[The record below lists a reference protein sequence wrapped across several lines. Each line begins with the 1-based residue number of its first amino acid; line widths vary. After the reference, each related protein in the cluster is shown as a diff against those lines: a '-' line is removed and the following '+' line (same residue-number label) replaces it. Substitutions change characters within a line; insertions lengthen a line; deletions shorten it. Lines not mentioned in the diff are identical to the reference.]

1 MNLMDIHLNIF
12 EGPLD
17 LLLYL
22 IKKNN
27 LDIYDIPVSEITEE
41 YLKYLDVM
49 KELNLDI
56 AGEFLVMA
64 STLIQIKA
72 KSLMPKKPEEEESG
86 QDPREGLVRML
97 EEYQKYKAASS
108 LLSERFNKYKD
119 VFYRGSPVFNTQD
132 KHLDVEMVYLL
143 DAVKRAFERVALKK
157 EIEAEDVPIESRME
171 KILKVLSKEKWML
184 LDDVFKDETKL
195 RGIVT
200 CFLALLELVKQNKI
214 SVSQDDSF
222 SEVKIYLIENNVK
235 SE

>member
-64 STLIQIKA
+64 STLMQIKA
-72 KSLMPKKPEEEESG
+72 KSLMPKKPEDGEEG

-97 EEYQKYKAASS
+97 EEYQKYKAASA

-119 VFYRGSPVFNTQD
+119 VFYRGSPVFQAQD
-132 KHLDVEMVYLL
+132 KHLDVEMVYLI
-143 DAVKRAFERVALKK
+143 DAVKKAFERVALRR
-157 EIEAEDVPIESRME
+157 EIEAEDVPIESRIE
-171 KILKVLSKEKWML
+171 KILKVLSEKKWIL
-184 LDDVFKDETKL
+184 LDDIFKEETKI
-195 RGIVT
+195 RGVIT
-200 CFLALLELVKQNKI
+200 CFLALLELVKLNKI
-214 SVSQDDSF
+214 TVTQDDSF
-222 SEVKIYLIENNVK
+222 SEVKIYLIESK
-235 SE
+235 S